1 VITPEDKRILF
12 ADPSGSIEIACIYH
26 HFHEVYGGVISLN
39 WPSENRLQAHCESHD
54 GEYKLSMDCSY
65 YETISS
71 RLLVSIASGPPTS
84 FMLSKPMVAFSNF
97 LVNWLVT
104 KGGLVV
110 LGKTETDQL
119 FYTGA
124 ADRILLIREGSA
136 TLNDRDLGDVS
147 SRTWLVEFGDVI
159 PPVRPVIRLG
169 TLYLP
174 YEKEMLRESAKRIP
188 K

>member
-1 VITPEDKRILF
+1 
-12 ADPSGSIEIACIYH
+12 
-26 HFHEVYGGVISLN
+26 VYGGVISLN